1 MASKIIKAFAVPG
14 HLPDLS
20 PCKAGEQEFG

>member
-14 HLPDLS
+14 YLPDLS
-20 PCKAGEQEFG
+20 PRKAGEQEFG